1 MKKIL
6 KFFALASVAVATAAC
21 SGNKQ
26 YGEPVPGIAQSSVDS
41 ASYALGVS
49 MGMSLKQSGIEPLN
63 LASLYE
69 GLVDGAFGNDLKVSQ
84 AELPNVIQTYI
95 TRSNIA
101 MADKKTREQDAF
113 FAENA
118 KKDSVQVT
126 ESGLQYKIIRQGN
139 DSLRPAISDNVT
151 VNYTGTLLDGTEFD
165 STRGEGGQPVTYPL
179 GGFIKGW
186 QEGLPL
192 IGEGGRIILWIP
204 FSLAYGDRA
213 MGPSIPKY
221 STLVFDVEILKVSPK
236 QEEK

>member
-1 MKKIL
+1 MKIVL
-6 KFFALASVAVATAAC
+6 KFFALASVTVAVAAC

-26 YGEPVPGIAQSSVDS
+26 FGEPVPGIAQSSVDS

-63 LASLYE
+63 LASLYD
-69 GLVDGAFGNDLKVSQ
+69 GIVDGAFGNDLKVSQ
-84 AELPNVIQTYI
+84 AELPNIIQTYI

-113 FAENA
+113 FAETA

-139 DSLRPAISDNVT
+139 DSLRPAVSDTVT
-151 VNYTGTLLDGTEFD
+151 INYTGTLLDGTEFD
-165 STRGEGGQPVTYPL
+165 STRGGQPVTYPL
-179 GGFIKGW
+179 GGFIRGW

-192 IGEGGRIILWIP
+192 IGEGGRIVLWIP

-236 QEEK
+236 QEK